1 MKCIEIQSDGVLA
14 LGQRAQPAP
23 APGEVLIRVM
33 AAGVNRPDLLQV
45 AGHYPPPA
53 GTSDILGLE
62 CAGEIAQLGEGV
74 GDWAVG
80 DRVCAL
86 LTGGGYGE
94 YATAPASQ
102 CLPLP
107 AGLTFVEAASLP
119 ETYFTVWSNLFDRAK
134 LQSGESLLVHGG
146 TSGIGVAAI
155 QIANSLGVHVMAT
168 AGSDEKCHA
177 CRDLG
182 AELAV
187 NYKTT
192 DFVAEARAFG
202 ANNGVDVILD
212 MVGGDYVPR
221 NLEALAPDGRLVN
234 IAFLKGAK
242 AEIDLMVVMLKRLTL
257 TGSTL
262 RARDSAFKAD
272 IARSLKNHVWPLLE
286 NGRIQ
291 PVVHATFP
299 LKAAEQAHKL
309 MQSGAHI
316 GKIVLEVA

>member
-1 MKCIEIQSDGVLA
+1 MKESKVPRVTCIGIQSDGVLA

-53 GTSDILGLE
+53 GASDILGLE

-107 AGLTFVEAASLP
+107 AGLTYVEAASLP

-134 LQSGESLLVHGG
+134 LRAGESLLVHGG

-155 QIANSLGVHVMAT
+155 QMASTLGVRVMAT

-192 DFVAEARAFG
+192 DFVAQARAFG
-202 ANNGVDVILD
+202 GGGGVDVILD
-212 MVGGDYVPR
+212 MVGGDYVAR

-257 TGSTL
+257 TGFTL
-262 RARDSAFKAD
+262 RARDSC
-272 IARSLKNHVWPLLE
+272 L
-286 NGRIQ
+286 
-291 PVVHATFP
+291 
-299 LKAAEQAHKL
+299 
-309 MQSGAHI
+309 QSRDRA
-316 GKIVLEVA
+316 